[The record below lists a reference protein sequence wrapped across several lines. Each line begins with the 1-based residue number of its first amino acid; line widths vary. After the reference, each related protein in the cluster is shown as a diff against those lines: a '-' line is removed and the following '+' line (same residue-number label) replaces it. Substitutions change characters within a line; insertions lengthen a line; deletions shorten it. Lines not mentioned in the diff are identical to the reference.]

1 MQKGEHTRNGEIRR
15 NIEIFLN
22 PITVEAGYIYN
33 HAPEGYTCPFCLLV
47 SGIENE
53 DVHSKQADIIYKD
66 HYITAFIASHWYPN
80 NEGHV
85 LIIPNQHIENIYT
98 LEVEI
103 SNRIHEL
110 EIEIAKGLKEV
121 YKCDGVS
128 SRQHNEPDG
137 SQDVWHYHLHV
148 FPRYH
153 GDNLYGTFGK
163 LSDESTRKNFAQLLS
178 GYLSKNKN
186 IGAY

>member
-22 PITVEAGYIYN
+22 PITVEAGNIYN

-53 DVHSKQADIIYKD
+53 HVRSKQADIIYKD

-98 LEVEI
+98 LDVEI

-153 GDNLYGTFGK
+153 ADNLYGTYGK
-163 LSDESTRKNFAQLLS
+163 LSDETARKNFAQLLRR
-178 GYLSKNKN
+178 YLSNNKN